1 MKKEFTAKQLQLL
14 ESAELLFSR
23 KGFDGTS
30 VRDIAEAAGINT
42 AMISYYFGSKEK
54 LMEAIFEL
62 RSLHVRMKVESLIQ
76 NDSLTPW
83 EKMDLLVDEYVA
95 KILYRQQF
103 NKIMLCEQVIN
114 KNPAI
119 TVMVDRLKKQSA
131 ALIDELITEGQ
142 KKGAFKKNI
151 DVPMMMCALIGT
163 VNHMLVNKEYYRNY
177 HHMNALPDEEYE
189 VVLKQR
195 LTDTIKKMFKAI
207 LTYDDV

>member
-14 ESAELLFSR
+14 ESAELLFSQ

-54 LMEAIFEL
+54 LMEAIFEI
-62 RSLHVRMKVESLIQ
+62 RSLHVRMRVESLIQ

-83 EKMDLLVDEYVA
+83 EKMDLMVDEYVA

-119 TVMVDRLKKQSA
+119 TVMVDRLKKKNA
-131 ALIDELITEGQ
+131 ALIEELITEGQ
-142 KKGAFKKNI
+142 KKGAFKKNV
-151 DVPMMMCALIGT
+151 DVPMMMCTLVGT
-163 VNHMLVNKEYYRNY
+163 VNHMLVNKEYYRDF
-177 HHMNALPDEEYE
+177 HQMNALPDEEYE

-195 LTDTIKKMFKAI
+195 LTDTIKTMFKAI
-207 LTYDDV
+207 LTYDV